1 MARSTR
7 SSSRRSSS
15 RSLPVPDSSDE
26 EDVVRPY
33 VPPARLESPFG
44 TERMAAA
51 ISIPHRPSS
60 RIPQQRRV
68 YHQRQ
73 RQPPATVTAALPA
86 DVQAAI
92 RRSQEAEANNCSAF
106 NNDDRPTIDNGLE
119 MEAIMNTDA
128 AIMEAVDENTA
139 DLDALLPRLPRT
151 ANGTFNCCNS
161 LRNAGAH
168 SAIQPVS
175 SDIIDYRFCWRIR
188 RMQDHYLTTPVSS
201 PPSYC
206 YGLRIRSSKPS
217 Q

>member
-7 SSSRRSSS
+7 RSCRSSSS
-15 RSLPVPDSSDE
+15 RSLPVPDSDE

-33 VPPARLESPFG
+33 VPPTRLESPFG

-86 DVQAAI
+86 DVQAVI
-92 RRSQEAEANNCSAF
+92 RRSQEAEANNRSAF
-106 NNDDRPTIDNGLE
+106 NNDDRPIIDSLE
-119 MEAIMNTDA
+119 MESVMNTDA

-161 LRNAGAH
+161 LRNAG
-168 SAIQPVS
+168 
-175 SDIIDYRFCWRIR
+175 IDYRFRWRIR
-188 RMQDHYLTTPVSS
+188 HMQDHYLTTPVSS

>member
-7 SSSRRSSS
+7 SSSRRTRRSSS
-15 RSLPVPDSSDE
+15 RSFSLPDSDK
-26 EDVVRPY
+26 EDAIRPY

-44 TERMAAA
+44 TDRMAAA

-73 RQPPATVTAALPA
+73 RQPPATTTAALPA

-92 RRSQEAEANNCSAF
+92 RRSQEAEANNRSAF
-106 NNDDRPTIDNGLE
+106 NNDNRPIIDGLE

-151 ANGTFNCCNS
+151 ANGTFID
-161 LRNAGAH
+161 G
-168 SAIQPVS
+168 
-175 SDIIDYRFCWRIR
+175 IDYCIVFVGSIGLTGLLFLLLLR
-188 RMQDHYLTTPVSS
+188 TTPSH
-201 PPSYC
+201 
-206 YGLRIRSSKPS
+206 
-217 Q
+217 

>member
-33 VPPARLESPFG
+33 VPPTRLESPFG

-92 RRSQEAEANNCSAF
+92 RRSQEAETNNRSAF
-106 NNDDRPTIDNGLE
+106 NDDRPIIDGLA

-161 LRNAGAH
+161 LRNAG
-168 SAIQPVS
+168 
-175 SDIIDYRFCWRIR
+175 IDYRFRWRIR
-188 RMQDHYLTTPVSS
+188 HMQDHYLTTPVSS

-206 YGLRIRSSKPS
+206 YGLRIRSSRPS

>member
-1 MARSTR
+1 MT
-7 SSSRRSSS
+7 
-15 RSLPVPDSSDE
+15 
-26 EDVVRPY
+26 
-33 VPPARLESPFG
+33 
-44 TERMAAA
+44 AA

-68 YHQRQ
+68 YHQRR
-73 RQPPATVTAALPA
+73 RQPPATTTAALPA

-92 RRSQEAEANNCSAF
+92 RRSQEAEANNRSAF
-106 NNDDRPTIDNGLE
+106 NNDDHPTID
-119 MEAIMNTDA
+119 EAIMNTDG

-161 LRNAGAH
+161 LRNAG
-168 SAIQPVS
+168 
-175 SDIIDYRFCWRIR
+175 IDYRFRWRIR

>member
-106 NNDDRPTIDNGLE
+106 NNDDRPIIDGLE
-119 MEAIMNTDA
+119 MESVMNTDA

-161 LRNAGAH
+161 LRNAG
-168 SAIQPVS
+168 V
-175 SDIIDYRFCWRIR
+175 IDYRFRWRIR
-188 RMQDHYLTTPVSS
+188 HMQDHYLTTPVSS

>member
-1 MARSTR
+1 MARSTRSTR
-7 SSSRRSSS
+7 SSSRRSSA
-15 RSLPVPDSSDE
+15 RSLPLPDSDE
-26 EDVVRPY
+26 EDAIRPH

-44 TERMAAA
+44 TDRMTAA

-92 RRSQEAEANNCSAF
+92 RRSQEAEANNRSAF
-106 NNDDRPTIDNGLE
+106 NNNNDDRPIIDGLE

-151 ANGTFNCCNS
+151 ANGTFID
-161 LRNAGAH
+161 G
-168 SAIQPVS
+168 
-175 SDIIDYRFCWRIR
+175 IDYRFRWK
-188 RMQDHYLTTPVSS
+188 HWSKYFVV
-201 PPSYC
+201 PPS
-206 YGLRIRSSKPS
+206 S
-217 Q
+217 